1 MAYEDRTYHGIQGV
15 GSDEDEWQP
24 ARLLVEKPEDGPTQR
39 EHVKVLHELKA
50 KDEDE
55 LGGFGWGYNGGGT
68 SRTAAA
74 VLTDALDLGD
84 PDECGMS
91 MVAYPQDD
99 ILVALREDFCSD
111 VLSQFCDEWRLGR
124 AAVLRWARG
133 WYVQRGITDLP
144 AALRDLPPLLDI
156 DV

>member
-15 GSDEDEWQP
+15 GDDEDEWQP
-24 ARLLVEKPEDGPTQR
+24 ARLLVEKPEDSPTQR
-39 EHVKVLHELKA
+39 ENVTVLHELVA
-50 KDEDE
+50 KDADE

-68 SRTAAA
+68 SRAAA
-74 VLTDALDLGD
+74 AILADALDLGD

-99 ILVALREDFCSD
+99 TLVALREDFCID
-111 VLSQFCDEWRLGR
+111 VLS
-124 AAVLRWARG
+124 LRWARG

-144 AALRDLPPLLDI
+144 AALRDLPPLVDI

>member
-39 EHVKVLHELKA
+39 ENVTVLRELKA

-55 LGGFGWGYNGGGT
+55 LGGYGWGYNGGGT
-68 SRTAAA
+68 SRAAAA
-74 VLTDALDLGD
+74 VLADALDLGT
-84 PDECGMS
+84 PEKAGLSMS
-91 MVAYPQDD
+91 EWPQDD
-99 ILVALREDFCSD
+99 TLVALREDFCVD
-111 VLSQFCDEWRLGR
+111 FLSQFCDEWRLGR

-133 WYVQRGITDLP
+133 WHLQRGIAELP
-144 AALRDLPPLLDI
+144 VALRELPPLADI